1 MPTFLMKRQRLFGV
15 AECIKFAMTT
25 QLLPAS
31 RRHSLELTIAH
42 SGESVRHFSG
52 RFLPQPEADAIAA
65 HCPPNISQTNGD
77 TKKGVKICRSKEQNS
92 TFVMSLDALDSA
104 IASRGDDDSNAGS
117 IKWRANVPYR
127 HSGKSELS
135 IVHVEMEPCTV
146 EEKVQRWTDTMSS
159 RAQAR
164 SQRIERS
171 QLLAAQRPP
180 NAVCY
185 RDSLDSGSHLLSLSS
200 LPGAP
205 AVDQLQY
212 NTPKEGQTYSRA
224 ESKSQ
229 QQPQSETSSCRPGSS
244 LSGHDINADDTSTSV
259 LALSSS
265 ASDNEDGKTADD
277 DSRLPSDCCCEFD
290 TVDLKK
296 IFQPALKV
304 RNDADSLA
312 ADRRTSSGS
321 GSWCGTEK
329 GAGIEDEIGNACEEL
344 RSTSLP
350 FTNEQKAQSP
360 DVQEIMRFMDAFV
373 IKILEDYASVSP
385 EEKSRFGMLATTP
398 EGRSAFARSLDGH
411 RAGRACLAEGAFLS
425 LAQSTAVMLFES
437 CEADDW
443 PPAKVLM
450 NMCFTFY
457 TEEEQND
464 GSIHREHLYS
474 QLSSQPIWKN
484 HRFWNAA
491 FFEAILCERAKF
503 LLPSAPSPNCMNQ
516 TGKDSPE
523 ITSQTRQRPD
533 KESQRQ
539 CLENVTFSQLAV
551 FTHNMHALG
560 LPAQMCLQFLDKQLV
575 IGNLPP
581 GQKRLLR
588 ENVENL
594 YRLQPKPV

>member
-1 MPTFLMKRQRLFGV
+1 MVVGKKNERQRLFGV

-164 SQRIERS
+164 SRRIERS
-171 QLLAAQRPP
+171 QLLAAQRPA

-185 RDSLDSGSHLLSLSS
+185 RDSLDSGSHLLNLSS

-229 QQPQSETSSCRPGSS
+229 QQPQSQTSSCRPGSS

-312 ADRRTSSGS
+312 ADS
-321 GSWCGTEK
+321 
-329 GAGIEDEIGNACEEL
+329 
-344 RSTSLP
+344 
-350 FTNEQKAQSP
+350 
-360 DVQEIMRFMDAFV
+360 
-373 IKILEDYASVSP
+373 ASVSP

>member
-1 MPTFLMKRQRLFGV
+1 MVVGKKNERQRLFGV

-146 EEKVQRWTDTMSS
+146 EEKVQ
-159 RAQAR
+159 
-164 SQRIERS
+164 
-171 QLLAAQRPP
+171 
-180 NAVCY
+180 
-185 RDSLDSGSHLLSLSS
+185 
-200 LPGAP
+200 
-205 AVDQLQY
+205 
-212 NTPKEGQTYSRA
+212 
-224 ESKSQ
+224 
-229 QQPQSETSSCRPGSS
+229 RPGSS